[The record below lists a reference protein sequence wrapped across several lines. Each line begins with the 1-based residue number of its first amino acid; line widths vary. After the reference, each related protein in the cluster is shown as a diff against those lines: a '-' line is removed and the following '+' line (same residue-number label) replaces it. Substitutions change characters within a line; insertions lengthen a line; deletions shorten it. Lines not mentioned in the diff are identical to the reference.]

1 LKEHSHQFKFDF
13 HKEMEMA
20 DFRKLFLALI
30 AGALLFTAVASA
42 QPYACNAN
50 AVPTLGR
57 SEGIAEPTGDV
68 LLVCTGTIPAGGILA
83 NLRYRLTQ
91 NITTD
96 IEDNDAS
103 PKVLEALLILDEGAD
118 GFRGNGAA
126 VGQQNVYQAH
136 RISDDEIE
144 WAGVWLAAPGSAGF
158 KIIRLTDIRGNAAAA
173 GDFGTL
179 FATVNIVSPTSVP
192 VNNPVLRVM
201 DTRPGLTF
209 SVGDHDFK
217 NCEVPANDVVL
228 KFKEGFA
235 SSFKPIGDAAVDNTV
250 TGGAY
255 RNESGFSPKLILV
268 GGTTIVGT
276 PGQANHGTRLMAR
289 FKSIPSGV
297 TLSVPRQVTTATGL
311 IAQFVTDPESDG
323 GKGTVTTGT
332 GSEDIPSSGMVVY
345 EVVEISPL
353 SYSTQE
359 TVQVDVSVDFDIPGP
374 LGTGTVNGNF
384 APISTV
390 QVMSKSAYEPRFV
403 DSGSDM
409 DVLKISPCRTI
420 LLFPYVTNQAGF
432 DTGLAIA
439 NTSADPLGTIAQAG
453 TCTLNYYGNTNGS
466 TGPAAQTSPSI
477 GAGSH
482 LALMLSGG
490 GGVFAK
496 DGGFTACA
504 SGACVAPLF
513 QGYIIA
519 ICNFQFAH
527 GFVYVS
533 DVQNDPSGRTLGAM
547 GYLALI
553 IPDRGDENRA
563 PQANSL
569 GAAGNDGEGLAN

>member
-1 LKEHSHQFKFDF
+1 
-13 HKEMEMA
+13 
-20 DFRKLFLALI
+20 LALI

-57 SEGIAEPTGDV
+57 SEGIAEPTGDI

-83 NLRYRLTQ
+83 NIRYRLTV
-91 NITTD
+91 NITSD
-96 IEDNDAS
+96 LEDS
-103 PKVLEALLILDEGAD
+103 PITESLLILDEGAD

-126 VGQQNVYQAH
+126 IGQQNVYQAL

-144 WAGVWLAAPGSAGF
+144 WRGVWLAAPGSAGF
-158 KIIRLTDIRGNAAAA
+158 KIIRLTDVRGNAQAA

-201 DTRPGLTF
+201 DTRPGMTF
-209 SVGDHDFK
+209 SVEDESFK
-217 NCEVPANDVVL
+217 NCETPSHEITL

-235 SSFKPIGDAAVDNTV
+235 SSFKPKGNAALNNRV

-255 RNESGFSPKLILV
+255 LNESGFSPISILV
-268 GGTTIVGT
+268 AGSLEGT
-276 PGQANHGTRLMAR
+276 PGQADHGTRLMAR
-289 FKSIPSGV
+289 FKDIPDGV
-297 TLSVPRQVTTATGL
+297 DLTVPSQIDTGDGMIL
-311 IAQFVTDPESDG
+311 RLVEDPDSDG
-323 GKGTVTTGT
+323 GG
-332 GSEDIPSSGMVVY
+332 GSMTSDTDEEPNVDVPSSGLVVY
-345 EVVEISPL
+345 EVYSIDAAGV

-359 TVQVDVSVDFDIPGP
+359 TVEIQVAVDYDVPGP

-384 APISTV
+384 APISTYFK
-390 QVMSKSAYEPRFV
+390 MSEDEYEPRFIDKGKDDDQTV
-403 DSGSDM
+403 
-409 DVLKISPCRTI
+409 ISISACRSI

-432 DTGLAIA
+432 DTGIAIA
-439 NTSADPLGTIAQAG
+439 NTTADPLGTIAQAG

-466 TGPAAQTSPSI
+466 TGPAAQTSPSV
-477 GAGSH
+477 GSGSH

-527 GFVYVS
+527 GFAYVS

-569 GAAGNDGEGLAN
+569 GAAENDGEGLAN

>member
-1 LKEHSHQFKFDF
+1 LKEHSHQFKYEF
-13 HKEMEMA
+13 HKEKQMA

-42 QPYACNAN
+42 QPYSCNAN

-68 LLVCTGTIPAGGILA
+68 LLVCTGAIPAGGILA
-83 NLRYRLTQ
+83 NIRYRLTQ
-91 NITTD
+91 NITSD
-96 IEDNDAS
+96 
-103 PKVLEALLILDEGAD
+103 LESGSTTESLLILDEGAD
-118 GFRGNGAA
+118 GFRGYGAPA
-126 VGQQNVYQAH
+126 GQQNVFQAQ

-144 WAGVWLAAPGSAGF
+144 WTGVWLAAPGSAGF
-158 KIIRLTDIRGNAAAA
+158 KIIRLTDIRGNAQAA

-209 SVGDHDFK
+209 SVGAVTYK
-217 NCEVPANDVVL
+217 NCVSGSSQGNL
-228 KFKEGFA
+228 SLNFKEGFA
-235 SSFKPIGDAAVDNTV
+235 SSFRPIGDAANSNTV

-255 RNESGFSPKLILV
+255 LNESGFSPINLLV
-268 GGTTIVGT
+268 GGTTLTGT
-276 PGQANHGTRLMAR
+276 PGQANHATRLMAR
-289 FKSIPSGV
+289 FKNVPSGA
-297 TLSVPRQVTTATGL
+297 TLSVPYQVLSGSGL
-311 IAQFVTDPESDG
+311 VAQLVLTPDSDG
-323 GKGTVTTGT
+323 GGGSVTVGT
-332 GSEDIPSSGMVVY
+332 GSANVPSSGLVVY
-345 EVVEISPL
+345 AVASINST

-359 TVQVDVSVDFDIPGP
+359 TVSVPVTVTYSIPGP
-374 LGTGTVNGNF
+374 LGSGTVNGNF

-390 QVMSKSAYEPRFV
+390 YVMSASAYEPRFV
-403 DSGSDM
+403 DRAT
-409 DVLKISPCRTI
+409 DVAVITISPCRTI

-439 NTSADPLGTIAQAG
+439 NTTADPLGTTAQAG
-453 TCTLNYYGNTNGS
+453 VCTLNYYGNTNGS
-466 TGPAAQTSPSI
+466 TGPAAQVSPSV

-482 LALMLSGG
+482 LAMMLSGG
-490 GGVFAK
+490 GGVFARN
-496 DGGFTACA
+496 GGFTACA

-519 ICNFQFAH
+519 MCNFQFAH
-527 GFVYVS
+527 GFAYVS

-553 IPDRGDENRA
+553 IPDRGGSGSRQ
-563 PQANSL
+563 PQNNGMGEAANHGEQL
-569 GAAGNDGEGLAN
+569 GN